1 MFDNLPL
8 DPREF
13 LATMA
18 RLRQAGIIDSAVH
31 VVGAGQGVFSW
42 TPAYHKLLRAGR
54 DVFNEPEFQAAWAAG
69 DPLVVRAWIDR
80 AAAGLADEPIAPGKP
95 SATRRRRK
103 SGKR

>member
-8 DPREF
+8 DHREF

-18 RLRQAGIIDSAVH
+18 RLRQAGIIDSVVH
-31 VVGAGQGVFSW
+31 VVGTGEGVFSW
-42 TPAYHKLLRAGR
+42 APAYHKLLQAGR
-54 DVFNEPEFQAAWAAG
+54 EVFNEPEFQTAWAAG

-80 AAAGLADEPIAPGKP
+80 EAAGLADEPIATGKP
-95 SATRRRRK
+95 KATRRRRK